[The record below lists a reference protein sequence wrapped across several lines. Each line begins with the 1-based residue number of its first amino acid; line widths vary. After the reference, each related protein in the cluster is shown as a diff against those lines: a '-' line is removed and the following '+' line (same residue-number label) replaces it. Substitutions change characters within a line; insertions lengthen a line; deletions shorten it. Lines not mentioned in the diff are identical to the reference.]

1 MFILI
6 SFSTY
11 SEYKS
16 AKYESLLNA
25 KNNYIYSF
33 EIPKNENDNPQNL
46 EYLKKSAKENNVNF
60 LREVS
65 YYNDET
71 EETYTESY
79 LYLSTNTDLFNHI
92 PISKGK
98 LLYPDDM
105 NKDVFLSTKE
115 TKSKKQVG
123 TIEDFGGGHN
133 FSIHSINNLI
143 EQQSLSGKYKAE
155 CNDDES
161 FNQFLESY
169 INYVDKDNSHNE
181 EEFIKSSVDTTYIN
195 TESANTS
202 LLIFAFCIVLLV
214 LTCVYYFVSQTKAIS
229 VMKLN
234 GYSISEIK
242 HKIFIDF
249 YFCCSLCINVLII
262 IVSIL
267 AIHDITKDFLL
278 KVILV
283 NGISFVLSYLI
294 INGICTLYIKHT
306 QINYCI
312 KGKKPLGAIIIFDLC
327 FKVVIS
333 IIIVIIGGSL
343 LVKLDDVRT
352 KQENLKNWKVASNY
366 GVFYPVRTGDETD
379 DLRAGNYTLDLPTYK
394 FYIDYLE
401 PKLKSVYVN
410 SSEYTKENISDT
422 AGEDDYIRN
431 MYVNTNYLDLFPVY
445 DEHGNKIEISDSEEN
460 SIFLVPEKYKSMEKE
475 LLEYFSDVRTG
486 AYKLHTEEYNQTG
499 NKNTAKVKI
508 IYTKNNQDVFSFNI
522 DVFAENGNN
531 ITDPIIMVMTKANTL
546 VPDVN
551 YQSSSNMTLFI
562 PLVNMDAKVTYSNIE
577 NKLNEYNLDDNF
589 PYLVKTNDYIL
600 KSISEIESEL
610 TVLETILSIVTIML
624 VIVITQFIYLLFQ
637 KNKFEMFLKKS
648 LGYSYLQKYGKI
660 YSILILF
667 NFMEFI
673 VSFIFGVQFIVLIFV
688 LKLLFETLLAT
699 ALIIYFEKKNVV
711 TVLKE
716 GV

>member
-1 MFILI
+1 M
-6 SFSTY
+6 
-11 SEYKS
+11 
-16 AKYESLLNA
+16 
-25 KNNYIYSF
+25 
-33 EIPKNENDNPQNL
+33 
-46 EYLKKSAKENNVNF
+46 
-60 LREVS
+60 
-65 YYNDET
+65 
-71 EETYTESY
+71 
-79 LYLSTNTDLFNHI
+79 
-92 PISKGK
+92 
-98 LLYPDDM
+98 
-105 NKDVFLSTKE
+105 
-115 TKSKKQVG
+115 
-123 TIEDFGGGHN
+123 
-133 FSIHSINNLI
+133 
-143 EQQSLSGKYKAE
+143 
-155 CNDDES
+155 
-161 FNQFLESY
+161 
-169 INYVDKDNSHNE
+169 
-181 EEFIKSSVDTTYIN
+181 
-195 TESANTS
+195 
-202 LLIFAFCIVLLV
+202 
-214 LTCVYYFVSQTKAIS
+214 
-229 VMKLN
+229 
-234 GYSISEIK
+234 
-242 HKIFIDF
+242 
-249 YFCCSLCINVLII
+249 
-262 IVSIL
+262 
-267 AIHDITKDFLL
+267 
-278 KVILV
+278 
-283 NGISFVLSYLI
+283 
-294 INGICTLYIKHT
+294 
-306 QINYCI
+306 
-312 KGKKPLGAIIIFDLC
+312 
-327 FKVVIS
+327 
-333 IIIVIIGGSL
+333 
-343 LVKLDDVRT
+343 
-352 KQENLKNWKVASNY
+352 
-366 GVFYPVRTGDETD
+366 RTGDETD

>member
-1 MFILI
+1 M
-6 SFSTY
+6 
-11 SEYKS
+11 
-16 AKYESLLNA
+16 
-25 KNNYIYSF
+25 
-33 EIPKNENDNPQNL
+33 
-46 EYLKKSAKENNVNF
+46 VF
-60 LREVS
+60 L
-65 YYNDET
+65 
-71 EETYTESY
+71 TESMAPPHR
-79 LYLSTNTDLFNHI
+79 NI
-92 PISKGK
+92 
-98 LLYPDDM
+98 
-105 NKDVFLSTKE
+105 
-115 TKSKKQVG
+115 Q
-123 TIEDFGGGHN
+123 
-133 FSIHSINNLI
+133 
-143 EQQSLSGKYKAE
+143 
-155 CNDDES
+155 
-161 FNQFLESY
+161 
-169 INYVDKDNSHNE
+169 
-181 EEFIKSSVDTTYIN
+181 
-195 TESANTS
+195 
-202 LLIFAFCIVLLV
+202 
-214 LTCVYYFVSQTKAIS
+214 
-229 VMKLN
+229 
-234 GYSISEIK
+234 
-242 HKIFIDF
+242 
-249 YFCCSLCINVLII
+249 
-262 IVSIL
+262 
-267 AIHDITKDFLL
+267 
-278 KVILV
+278 
-283 NGISFVLSYLI
+283 
-294 INGICTLYIKHT
+294 
-306 QINYCI
+306 
-312 KGKKPLGAIIIFDLC
+312 GAIIIFDLC